1 MSNLKILLKFGAMG
15 AVLAVLIA
23 LVGFWILAP
32 DVDSLFLF
40 LLLRAAVGATVAM
53 IVGPMILRRKNK
65 S

>member
-1 MSNLKILLKFGAMG
+1 MG
-15 AVLAVLIA
+15 AILGVLIA

-53 IVGPMILRRKNK
+53 IVGPIILSRKNK

>member
-1 MSNLKILLKFGAMG
+1 MNNFKILLKFGTMG
-15 AVLAVLIA
+15 AVLGVLIA
-23 LVGFWILAP
+23 LVGFWILSP

-53 IVGPMILRRKNK
+53 IVGPIILSRTKK

>member
-1 MSNLKILLKFGAMG
+1 MNNFKILLKFGAMG
-15 AVLAVLIA
+15 AILGVLIA

-53 IVGPMILRRKNK
+53 IVGPIILSRKNK